1 MRYFDFKERMR
12 VNLKVRGATIGTP
25 EFSCKFFKQIGDFIL
40 FSFPKMHHPPKFP
53 RFADHRH
60 R

>member
-1 MRYFDFKERMR
+1 MRYFDFKEGMR
-12 VNLKVRGATIGTP
+12 VNLKVRGATISTP

-40 FSFPKMHHPPKFP
+40 FSFLEMYHPPKFP